1 MRWTNTETAH
11 LAWTEALGLKELC
24 AEADGDGF
32 ILLLI
37 GPGEDEFLGAFPTL
51 DAAKEA
57 GEAYAVAR
65 GES

>member
-1 MRWTNTETAH
+1 MNWTNKTGSW

-24 AEADGDGF
+24 VEADGDGF

-37 GPGEDEFLGAFPTL
+37 GPGEDEFLGAFATV
-51 DAAKEA
+51 DAAKAA